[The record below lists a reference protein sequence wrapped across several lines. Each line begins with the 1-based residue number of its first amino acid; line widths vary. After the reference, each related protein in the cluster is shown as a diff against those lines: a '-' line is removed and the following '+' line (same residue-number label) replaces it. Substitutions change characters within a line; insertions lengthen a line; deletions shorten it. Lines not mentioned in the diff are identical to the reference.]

1 MKRKFIYMLVLVCCV
16 SFLSS
21 AKQSGKNCSK
31 KTKYTKQQIKAS
43 EVKGTGFDLSPLHLF
58 IFSI

>member
-1 MKRKFIYMLVLVCCV
+1 MKRKIIYMLVLVSCM

-21 AKQSGKNCSK
+21 AKQSDKNCNK
-31 KTKYTKQQIKAS
+31 KTKYTKQIKAS